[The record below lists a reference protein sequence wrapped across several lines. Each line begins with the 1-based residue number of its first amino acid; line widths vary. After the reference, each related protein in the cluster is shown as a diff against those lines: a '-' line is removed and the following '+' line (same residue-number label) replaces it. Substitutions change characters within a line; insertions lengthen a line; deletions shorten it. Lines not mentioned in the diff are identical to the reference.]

1 MLFFIYSAIWDL
13 GEYCEEK
20 QSQYQKMGIQGR
32 WQVTPD
38 VLEPPH
44 KKSKVMDDSE
54 VEGIAQMKVGI
65 SYNINYLHYIFL
77 VP

>member
-1 MLFFIYSAIWDL
+1 
-13 GEYCEEK
+13 
-20 QSQYQKMGIQGR
+20 MGIQGR

-44 KKSKVMDDSE
+44 KKSKAVDHSE

-65 SYNINYLHYIFL
+65 NYNNNYITLS
-77 VP
+77 